1 EQLNHVLPGGTP
13 PDDMKKTLDGLIAR
27 LKLVEREVSE
37 QRADMEDIPS
47 PTGPR
52 PPAPPVM
59 SAIMTGQQRFTKINA
74 PALFIYASPHD
85 LGEAMKGNPKAR
97 AAMEASDKRA
107 VERQVAAVKRE
118 VPEAQVVLIPNANHF
133 LFRTNEADVLREM
146 NNFIATL
153 P

>member
-1 EQLNHVLPGGTP
+1 
-13 PDDMKKTLDGLIAR
+13 MKKTLDGLIAR

-85 LGEAMKGNPKAR
+85 LGEAMKGQAEAMKGQAEAMAELEDVSWETIRPPDRRAPLHSVMAR
-97 AAMEASDKRA
+97 ARAMEDGAGRAGKKKRA
-107 VERQVAAVKRE
+107 TDGIASAQTRAGVEE
-118 VPEAQVVLIPNANHF
+118 
-133 LFRTNEADVLREM
+133 
-146 NNFIATL
+146 
-153 P
+153 